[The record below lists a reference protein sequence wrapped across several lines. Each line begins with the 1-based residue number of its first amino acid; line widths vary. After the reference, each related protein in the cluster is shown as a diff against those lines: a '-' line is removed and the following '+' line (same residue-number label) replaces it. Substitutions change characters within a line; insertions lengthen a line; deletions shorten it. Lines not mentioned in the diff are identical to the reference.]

1 MSRKALKF
9 DAPKNSAAHQA
20 LIASAGSEGLNIEA
34 VRDLLWLINAHPALI
49 AHDYVFRHIGQIL
62 KSDLCSDENL
72 TWAADWKDN
81 ISAWQAFCA
90 WIDLKASALANEH
103 SALAELTKA
112 GTDHR
117 KNPLIRQGATRHG
130 IVTALRTIHESA
142 IDGSQT
148 EEQKRYLHLQGH
160 CMLAFIEARFQ
171 ESTRDQYESYDG
183 VEEFPKNA
191 PTPSDPVGLA
201 IRTLSDNKWKDLLE
215 RLPNDANTKVFS
227 TKIVCFFSKKTNK
240 TLSPEERLIRARLR
254 LCFERLDEICTTGHS
269 SFAPR
274 KGHDQSAGGGKIHH
288 GFIDRD
294 LAAGEILIQPGLPPC
309 EDPDIAVQTLPTA
322 SFVALTD
329 EESIRDLEADGIHP
343 REHQEEIF
351 QLYDPKAEASTLQKL
366 RYQQC
371 ALDMAA
377 QHFPW
382 DYSQLTA
389 GELTRLY
396 RVIEDRIEC
405 FQCGHGPKQRV
416 EQQAVFAAMLLT
428 SLFLG
433 QPLKQVRTIKR
444 IDVSTLDD
452 LPALAHHRLVSETCA
467 IFLPS
472 TDADAEDQLVAFLVP
487 VKAPLLRLSAGQE
500 TRQNQQ
506 RQPYLLLPAPEI
518 LATPLQMLCHQRKRK
533 NDARVFGLDEITVSG
548 LKSEFFEYLL
558 ARNPN
563 HRITVEKI
571 RRQLG
576 AILVHQTNELTV
588 KWLITSDDDG
598 LTEPRMHYTRH
609 DHDNLVAHYMQAATN
624 LAAKADRSW
633 ASGNLFPLAPVIRK
647 LMAGCAVGCQFRVE
661 SSTLHTLVK
670 ALQRKLGTRQSK
682 LRSLDDIHRYHNAYT
697 LYVWLFQSLT
707 TTMRAIR
714 APDRMLNVKKGWNV
728 QHCHLPAG
736 LSDKDSNYEER
747 ARYVVIPKSLSIQLR
762 HYQKHLASY
771 LGLFVRQSEPPEGF
785 VIWEKTGKSFGIQP
799 LSPTWLGEALKI
811 ALYEA
816 LQESQDEGLQEEECV
831 IPVNFHRA
839 YLRSELIARGCPG
852 EIIDAFMG
860 HANRGELPFLRYS
873 TFDYEKYRQQILEH
887 LESILASLGFK
898 VIASHLLPH
907 RSRFTVADIH
917 V

>member
-1 MSRKALKF
+1 MSGKKLKF
-9 DAPKNSAAHQA
+9 CAPKDSAAHQT
-20 LIASAGSEGLNIEA
+20 LIALAGAEGLDTEA
-34 VRDLLWLINAHPALI
+34 IRDLLWLINAHPSLI

-62 KSDLCSDENL
+62 KSDLCADENL
-72 TWAADWKDN
+72 TWADDWKDN
-81 ISAWQAFCA
+81 IPGWQAFCA

-103 SALAELTKA
+103 SVLAELTKVEA
-112 GTDHR
+112 DNK
-117 KNPLIRQGATRHG
+117 KNPLIRQGSTRHG
-130 IVTALRTIHESA
+130 IVTALRTVHESA
-142 IDGSQT
+142 IDSSQT
-148 EEQKRYLHLQGH
+148 EDQKRYLHLQGH

-171 ESTRDQYESYDG
+171 ESTRDQYESYDD

-201 IRTLSDNKWKDLLE
+201 IRTLSHNKWKDLLE
-215 RLPNDANTKVFS
+215 RLPKDANTEVFS
-227 TKIVCFFSKKTNK
+227 TEIVHFFSKKTNK
-240 TLSPEERLIRARLR
+240 TLDSEERLIRARLR
-254 LCFERLDEICTTGHS
+254 LCFERLDEIFTTGHS
-269 SFAPR
+269 SYAPR
-274 KGHDQSAGGGKIHH
+274 KGHDQSTGGGKIQH
-288 GFIDRD
+288 GFIDRN
-294 LAAGEILIQPGLPPC
+294 LAAGEILVQPALPTC
-309 EDPDIAVQTLPTA
+309 EDPDIAVQTLPTV
-322 SFVALTD
+322 SFVALNED
-329 EESIRDLEADGIHP
+329 ESIRDLEADGIHP
-343 REHQEEIF
+343 SEHQEEIF
-351 QLYDPKAEASTLQKL
+351 QLYDPKAEAGTLQKL

-389 GELTRLY
+389 GELTRLH
-396 RVIEDRIEC
+396 RAIEHRIEC
-405 FQCGHGPKQRV
+405 FHCDLGPKQRV

-444 IDVSTLDD
+444 IDVATLND
-452 LPALAHHRLVSETCA
+452 LPALARHRLESDTCA
-467 IFLPS
+467 IFLPR
-472 TDADAEDQLVAFLVP
+472 TETATEDQLVAFLVP
-487 VKAPLLRLSAGQE
+487 VKAPLLRLSVDQDS
-500 TRQNQQ
+500 RQNQP
-506 RQPYLLLPAPEI
+506 RQLHLLLPAPGI
-518 LATPLQMLCHQRKRK
+518 LATPLQMLCGERERK
-533 NDARVFGLDEITVSG
+533 NDKRVFGLDETTVSS
-548 LKSEFFEYLL
+548 LKSEFFEYFS
-558 ARNPN
+558 AQNPN

-576 AILVHQTNELTV
+576 EILVHQTNELTV

-624 LAAKADRSW
+624 LTAKADNRW
-633 ASGNLFPLAPVIRK
+633 ASGNLFPQAHEIRK
-647 LMAGCAVGCQFRVE
+647 LMAGYTVGCQFRVE
-661 SSTLHTLVK
+661 TSTLHKLVG
-670 ALQRKLGTRQSK
+670 ALQRKLGIRQSD
-682 LRSLDDIHRYHNAYT
+682 LRSDDIHRYHNAYT

-714 APDRMLNVKKGWNV
+714 APDRMLNVKKGWDV
-728 QHCHLPAG
+728 QHRHLPAG
-736 LSDKDSNYEER
+736 LSDKDSDYEER
-747 ARYVVIPKSLSIQLR
+747 ARYVVIPRSLSIQLR
-762 HYQKHLASY
+762 HYQRHLASY

-785 VIWEKTGKSFGIQP
+785 VIWEKTGKSSGIQP

-816 LQESQDEGLQEEECV
+816 LQESQDEDLKEEECV

-873 TFDYEKYRQQILEH
+873 TFDYEKYRQKILEH

>member
-9 DAPKNSAAHQA
+9 DAPENSAAHQA
-20 LIASAGSEGLNIEA
+20 LIASARFEGLDTEA

-72 TWAADWKDN
+72 TWADDWKDN
-81 ISAWQAFCA
+81 IPAWQAFCD
-90 WIDLKASALANEH
+90 WIDLNASALAKEH

-117 KNPLIRQGATRHG
+117 KNPLIRQGSTRHG
-130 IVTALRTIHESA
+130 IVTALRTVHESA

-183 VEEFPKNA
+183 AEEFPKNA

-201 IRTLSDNKWKDLLE
+201 IRTLADKNRIELLE
-215 RLPNDANTKVFS
+215 KLPNEANTAIFS
-227 TKIVCFFSKKTNK
+227 REIVRFFSKKTNK
-240 TLSPEERLIRARLR
+240 TLDSEERLIRARLR

-269 SFAPR
+269 SFAHR
-274 KGHDQSAGGGKIHH
+274 KGHDQSTGGGKIHH

-366 RYQQC
+366 RFQQC

-396 RVIEDRIEC
+396 RAIEHRIEY

-487 VKAPLLRLSAGQE
+487 VKAPLLRLSADQE
-500 TRQNQQ
+500 PKQNQS
-506 RQPYLLLPAPEI
+506 RQPHLLLPAPEI

-533 NDARVFGLDEITVSG
+533 NDARVIGLDETTVSG
-548 LKSEFFEYLL
+548 LKSEFFEYLT

-576 AILVHQTNELTV
+576 EILVHQTNELTV

-609 DHDNLVAHYMQAATN
+609 NHDRLVAHFIQAAQR
-624 LAAKADRSW
+624 LAEKANQSW
-633 ASGNLFPLAPVIRK
+633 KNCNLFPMAPAIRK
-647 LMAGCAVGCQFRVE
+647 QVAERTVGCQFRVE
-661 SSTLHTLVK
+661 TSTLQ
-670 ALQRKLGTRQSK
+670 ALIASLQGELGVRQSE
-682 LRSLDDIHRYHNAYT
+682 LRSLDDIHRYHNVYT

-714 APDRMLNVKKGWNV
+714 SPDRMLNVKKDWNV
-728 QHCHLPAG
+728 QYSHLPAG
-736 LSDKDSNYEER
+736 LSDKDSDYEER
-747 ARYVVIPKSLSIQLR
+747 ARYVVIPKSLSVQLR
-762 HYQKHLASY
+762 HYQKHLAKY
-771 LGLFVRQSEPPEGF
+771 LSDCVRQTTPLEGF
-785 VIWEKTGKSFGIQP
+785 VIWGKHGKSDGIQP
-799 LSPTWLGEALKI
+799 LTPQWLSEALET
-811 ALYEA
+811 LGYR
-816 LQESQDEGLQEEECV
+816 

-839 YLRSELIARGCPG
+839 YLRSELIARSCPG

-873 TFDYEKYRQQILEH
+873 TFDYEKYRQQILKH

-898 VIASHLLPH
+898 VVASHLLHH
-907 RSRFTVADIH
+907 RSRSWVADIH